1 MEFAPDSAYRP
12 RHASRPRLLCRISTA
27 LNSLGLLLRGL
38 THLRAN
44 RTFTLAD
51 LAGAPEGVNVKSQL
65 VHPAAE
71 RGLSTSNQPGN
82 QAGREQS

>member
-12 RHASRPRLLCRISTA
+12 RHASPSRLLRPISTA

-38 THLRAN
+38 IHFRAN

-51 LAGAPEGVNVKSQL
+51 QAGALERRIPQKSANPPPRGARTVN
-65 VHPAAE
+65 
-71 RGLSTSNQPGN
+71 
-82 QAGREQS
+82 